1 MTGSKDL
8 EKLVEYYHNKKLA
21 HAYLITTNNIP
32 KCLEVLLKVI
42 KNIFCVNNYEDNCNK
57 CSLCHLIDL
66 QNLPSLKIIEPDGEF
81 IKKEQILDLKNTF
94 AKSNQFTNESIYII
108 KNAEKLNSPS
118 ANIMLKFLE
127 EPEGNVIGFFITSEK
142 DNVLPT
148 IQSRCELISANF
160 SEDESSDLTELE
172 YQELSQK
179 VMDYLEDIE
188 VEKKKSILCNNEY
201 LIDLEKSDVKNFLSM
216 ALSIYK
222 TTLNNK
228 ISGTKDDNPT
238 FLSNLSIKNIQRK
251 MQLIIEILQEIN
263 YNVNIELLLD
273 KFVLEMEGI
282 NNEVI

>member
-8 EKLVEYYHNKKLA
+8 EKLIEYYHNKKLA

-66 QNLPSLKIIEPDGEF
+66 KNLPSLKIIEPDGEF

-108 KNAEKLNSPS
+108 KNAEKLNLPS
-118 ANIMLKFLE
+118 ANTMLKFLE

-160 SEDESSDLTELE
+160 SEDESSYLTESE

-179 VMDYLEDIE
+179 VMDYLKDIE

-201 LIDLEKSDVKNFLSM
+201 LIDLEKKDVKNFLSM
-216 ALSIYK
+216 ALFLYK

-228 ISGTKDDNPT
+228 ISGTNDDSPT
-238 FLSNLSIKNIQRK
+238 FLSSLSIENIQRK